1 MTVIELQRDCLL
13 DDSVMNE
20 FKECHPKQ
28 IIDLELTI
36 PVWKIEY
43 RYRTNRG
50 NDKEAVK
57 YLFRHHADWDIAE
70 RDFHLYIDRFNEEHP
85 ERMLSN
91 VKILDAYYLGKVYLK
106 LE

>member
-28 IIDLELTI
+28 IIDSDIAI

-43 RYRTNRG
+43 RYITNRG
-50 NDKEAVK
+50 NEKSAVK
-57 YLFRHHADWDIAE
+57 YLLRHHADWDITG

-91 VKILDAYYLGKVYLK
+91 VKILDSYYLGKVYLK